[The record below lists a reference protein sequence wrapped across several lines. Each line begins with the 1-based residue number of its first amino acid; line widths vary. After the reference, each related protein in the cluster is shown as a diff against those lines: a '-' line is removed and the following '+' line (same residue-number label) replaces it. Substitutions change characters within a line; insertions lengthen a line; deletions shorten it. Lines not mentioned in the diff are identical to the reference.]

1 MVLFELSG
9 IYLFSDNLTQT
20 YDKMKDDRRFRE
32 TASAALAPLQRDFV
46 KHRPAKVKQL
56 VRLVKYW
63 KGTCLQVVLLL

>member
-1 MVLFELSG
+1 MVLFELFG
-9 IYLFSDNLTQT
+9 IYLFSDDRTQI
-20 YDKMKDDRRFRE
+20 YDDMKNDKRRRD